1 VFPVADVVRKVLTGS
16 GECARITWSLFGL
29 SMPGWV
35 LLAATGLGVL
45 GGYAN
50 FSSRR
55 A

>member
-1 VFPVADVVRKVLTGS
+1 VRKVLTGS